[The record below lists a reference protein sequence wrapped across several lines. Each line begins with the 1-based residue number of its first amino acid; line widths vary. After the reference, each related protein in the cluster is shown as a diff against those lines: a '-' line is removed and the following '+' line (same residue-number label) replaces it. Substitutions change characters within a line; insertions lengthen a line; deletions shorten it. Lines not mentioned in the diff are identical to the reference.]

1 MDTLVNSQVGLRLA
15 GTLARA
21 TPPRVGH
28 AIASFLARFLASQRR
43 SRSVRA
49 VRANQWV
56 VAGSSSSREAL
67 DQAVGAVFQNAA
79 RSIYDLYHAM
89 QDPAT
94 AGRLFIFDP
103 PVDLLLNRPEFGRH
117 GLVVVGLHM
126 SSFDLALQW
135 MCMKWFKPLV
145 LTLPDPQG
153 GRRLEFEIRRRTG
166 MNLIP
171 ASVNGMRQAIR
182 HLRQGG
188 IVLTGIDR
196 PHPEYEP
203 RPHFFG
209 RPACL
214 PTHHI
219 YLALKARVPVLI
231 VSLRLEGDGK
241 YHIGVSAPV
250 EMDFHPERMEALK
263 YNAEKVLTVAEEL
276 IRRAPSQWAIFQP
289 VWPEA
294 VDQAPG

>member
-1 MDTLVNSQVGLRLA
+1 MDTLVDSRAGLRFA
-15 GTLARA
+15 ETLARA
-21 TPPRVGH
+21 IPPRVGH
-28 AIASFLARFLASQRR
+28 AIASFVARFLASQPR

-56 VAGSSSSREAL
+56 ASGRVSSRESL
-67 DQAVGAVFQNAA
+67 DQAVRAVFQNAG
-79 RSIYDLYHAM
+79 RSIYDLYHTM

-94 AGRLFIFDP
+94 AGHFFVFDP
-103 PVDLLLNRPEFGRH
+103 PVHVLIDRPEFDQR

-135 MCMKWFKPLV
+135 MCLKWFKPLV

-166 MNLIP
+166 MNLVP

-203 RPHFFG
+203 RPRFFG
-209 RPACL
+209 SPACL
-214 PTHHI
+214 PSHHI

-231 VSLRLEGDGK
+231 VSLRLESDGK
-241 YHIGVSAPV
+241 YHIGASAPI

-263 YNAEKVLTVAEEL
+263 YNAEKVLAVAEDL
-276 IRRAPSQWAIFQP
+276 IRRAPHQWAIFQP